1 MRYEEPYYEIVR
13 LEKADIITSSLDV
26 GEGGGNGPGSG
37 FGDND
42 NAEGKFGS

>member
-13 LEKADIITSSLDV
+13 LEKADIIITSRLDV
-26 GEGGGNGPGSG
+26 GEGGGGPESG

>member
-26 GEGGGNGPGSG
+26 DEGGGNDAGSG
-37 FGDND
+37 FGDN
-42 NAEGKFGS
+42 AEGSFGS

>member
-26 GEGGGNGPGSG
+26 GEGRGNGPGSG
-37 FGDND
+37 VGDKD
-42 NAEGKFGS
+42 NAEDKFES